1 MIVKPNISGTTIPI
15 PINSNYI
22 VGGLRNIT
30 NYYIDSLGGRKSLIM
45 SKLEM
50 GNSGH
55 FARTVMLLVSSINL
69 SKTVE
74 SCNTVHPI
82 KIELTTKDHLI
93 RMRGRYYRTMY
104 SRNYQLLKGDEY
116 NLIGETIFVKSPV
129 TCACK
134 DGICKMCYGELSY
147 INNDISIGV
156 YAGTK
161 ITEPVSQNILS
172 SKHLLTTK
180 SEKIQ
185 FNEEFYRFFNIS
197 GNEIIINPNDDL
209 DNLDD
214 YSLLIIKSN
223 IKTIADYDD
232 NDMEF
237 NEYVNL
243 FHVYNKKTN
252 EMIEIKESRDKDL
265 YISPELRKLF
275 KKKSKKE
282 VYEIDFKN
290 IDDDRIFVIEVV
302 NNELTRPLYDI
313 MRLIDRVDYRIIH
326 WNCVT
331 IDQMCQKMLDLI
343 IESEINSDSVHG
355 ELILTPLLRDK
366 DDILERPKFNKY
378 FNGDE
383 GYQILTV
390 KSALEKHPSV
400 LVGLSF
406 QALDRQL
413 TNPLTFRKK
422 ESSFIDPF
430 FKERP

>member
-1 MIVKPNISGTTIPI
+1 M
-15 PINSNYI
+15 
-22 VGGLRNIT
+22 
-30 NYYIDSLGGRKSLIM
+30 
-45 SKLEM
+45 
-50 GNSGH
+50 
-55 FARTVMLLVSSINL
+55 VMLLVSSINL

-74 SCNTVHPI
+74 SCNSVHPI
-82 KIELTTKDHLI
+82 KIELSSKEHLI

-116 NLIGETIFVKSPV
+116 NLINKTIFIKSPA

-134 DGICKMCYGELSY
+134 DGICKMCYGDLSY
-147 INNDISIGV
+147 INKDITIGAF
-156 YAGTK
+156 AGTK

-180 SEKIQ
+180 SQKIE
-185 FNEEFYRFFNIS
+185 FNEEFYKFFNIS
-197 GNEIIINPNDDL
+197 GNEIIINASEENDDL
-209 DNLDD
+209 DDF
-214 YSLLIIKSN
+214 SLLIIKSN

-237 NEYVNL
+237 NEYINL
-243 FHVYNKKTN
+243 FHVYNKKTG
-252 EMIEIKESRDKDL
+252 EMIEIKETGEKDL

-282 VYEIDFKN
+282 VYEIDFKTL
-290 IDDDRIFVIEVV
+290 DDDNRIFVIEVI

-313 MRLIDRVDYRIIH
+313 IRLIDRVDYRIIH
-326 WNCVT
+326 WDCVT
-331 IDQMCQKMLDLI
+331 IDQMCQKMLDLL

-366 DDILERPKFNKY
+366 ENILERPKFNRY
-378 FNGDE
+378 FNDDR
-383 GYQILTV
+383 YQILTV
-390 KSALEKHPSV
+390 KAALEKHPSV

>member
-1 MIVKPNISGTTIPI
+1 VNT
-15 PINSNYI
+15 
-22 VGGLRNIT
+22 R
-30 NYYIDSLGGRKSLIM
+30 
-45 SKLEM
+45 
-50 GNSGH
+50 NSGH
-55 FARTVMLLVSSINL
+55 FSRMVMLLVSSINL

-74 SCNTVHPI
+74 SCNSVHPI
-82 KIELTTKDHLI
+82 KIELSSKEHLI

-116 NLIGETIFVKSPV
+116 NLINKTIFIKSPA

-134 DGICKMCYGELSY
+134 DGICKMCYGDLSY
-147 INNDISIGV
+147 INKDITIGAF
-156 YAGTK
+156 AGTK

-180 SEKIQ
+180 SQKIE
-185 FNEEFYRFFNIS
+185 FNEEFYKFFNIS
-197 GNEIIINPNDDL
+197 GNEIIINASEENDDL
-209 DNLDD
+209 DDF
-214 YSLLIIKSN
+214 SLLIIKSN

-237 NEYVNL
+237 NEYINL
-243 FHVYNKKTN
+243 FHVYNKKTG
-252 EMIEIKESRDKDL
+252 EMIEIKETGEKDL

-282 VYEIDFKN
+282 VYEIDFKTL
-290 IDDDRIFVIEVV
+290 DDDNRIFVIEVI

-313 MRLIDRVDYRIIH
+313 IRLIDRVDYRIIH
-326 WNCVT
+326 WDCVT
-331 IDQMCQKMLDLI
+331 IDQMCQKMLDLL

-366 DDILERPKFNKY
+366 ENILERPKFNRY
-378 FNGDE
+378 FNDDR
-383 GYQILTV
+383 YQILTV
-390 KSALEKHPSV
+390 KAALEKHPSV

>member
-1 MIVKPNISGTTIPI
+1 
-15 PINSNYI
+15 
-22 VGGLRNIT
+22 
-30 NYYIDSLGGRKSLIM
+30 
-45 SKLEM
+45 M

-55 FARTVMLLVSSINL
+55 FARMVMLLVSSINL
-69 SKTVE
+69 SKTVD
-74 SCNTVHPI
+74 SCNSVHPI
-82 KIELTTKDHLI
+82 KIELSSKEHLI

-104 SRNYQLLKGDEY
+104 SRNYQLLRGDEY
-116 NLIGETIFVKSPV
+116 NLINETIFVKSPA

-134 DGICKMCYGELSY
+134 DGICKMCYGDLSY
-147 INNDISIGV
+147 INKDITIGAF
-156 YAGTK
+156 AGTK

-180 SEKIQ
+180 SQKIE
-185 FNEEFYRFFNIS
+185 FNEEFYKFFNIS
-197 GNEIIINPNDDL
+197 GNEIIINSNEDNDDL
-209 DNLDD
+209 DLDD
-214 YSLLIIKSN
+214 YTLLIIKSN

-243 FHVYNKKTN
+243 FHVYNKKTD
-252 EMIEIKESRDKDL
+252 EMIEIKETEEKDL

-282 VYEIDFKN
+282 VYEIDFKTL
-290 IDDDRIFVIEVV
+290 DDDNRIFVIEVL

-313 MRLIDRVDYRIIH
+313 IRLIDRVDYRIIH

-366 DDILERPKFNKY
+366 DNILERPKFNRY
-378 FNGDE
+378 FNNDD

-390 KSALEKHPSV
+390 KAALEKHPSV